1 MKAGAMRKSS
11 TERAAENVALS
22 DPPEGGQT
30 NGGEPRYMQIGEV
43 AERTGLTQRTL
54 RYYEEI
60 GLLPPAARMEGGF
73 RLYTEADVRR
83 LENIVQLKRLLGIS
97 LAEIKRIVEADEL
110 LHQLRQERKRAS
122 DPAEK
127 RAVIQQALEVLQE
140 QLATIDGRIAQMQA
154 LRERY
159 AHRLARLRERLA
171 QLEEERDA

>member
-1 MKAGAMRKSS
+1 MKAEAMCKSS
-11 TERAAENVALS
+11 TGCAAGDMAQPDLPG
-22 DPPEGGQT
+22 DAQAARD
-30 NGGEPRYMQIGEV
+30 EPRYMQIGEV

-73 RLYTEADVRR
+73 RLYTEADLRR
-83 LENIVQLKRLLGIS
+83 LETIVQLKRLLGIS

-122 DPAEK
+122 EPAEK
-127 RAVIQQALEVLQE
+127 RAVILQALTVLQE
-140 QLATIDGRIAQMQA
+140 QIATIDGRIAQMQA

-159 AHRLARLRERLA
+159 AHRLARLQERLA
-171 QLEEERDA
+171 QLEEERGS

>member
-1 MKAGAMRKSS
+1 MAPVAAGRD
-11 TERAAENVALS
+11 EQPGHEQAESA
-22 DPPEGGQT
+22 EQ
-30 NGGEPRYMQIGEV
+30 RYMQIGEV

-83 LENIVQLKRLLGIS
+83 LETIVQLKRLLGIS
-97 LAEIKRIVEADEL
+97 LAEIKRIVDAEEL
-110 LHQLRQERKRAS
+110 LQQLRQERKRAS
-122 DPAEK
+122 EPAEK
-127 RAVIQQALEVLQE
+127 RAVIQQALTVLKE

-159 AHRLARLRERLA
+159 AHRLARLQERLA
-171 QLEEERDA
+171 QLDQLDQEGKDA